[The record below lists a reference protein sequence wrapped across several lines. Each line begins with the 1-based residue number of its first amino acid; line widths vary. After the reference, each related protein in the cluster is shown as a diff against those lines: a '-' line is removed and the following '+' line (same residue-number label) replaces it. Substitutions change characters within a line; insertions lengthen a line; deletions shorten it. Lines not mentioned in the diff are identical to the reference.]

1 MWLFILPIT
10 ANLISFSRVKIEP
23 VSVWKSRGTKTAA
36 KKLILINEHMGGE
49 EPSAGS
55 TERGAMPSPWVSD
68 VSFPGLIPSC
78 IAHRRSWGVGEL
90 WPQLLL
96 MLVFCLQEQTP
107 GLSATPCGRMEMA
120 LAVLDDKWMAL
131 RSWKLKMNPM
141 ENTVVSLL
149 SSNPEV

>member
-55 TERGAMPSPWVSD
+55 TERGEMPSPWVSD

-78 IAHRRSWGVGEL
+78 IKELGSGGTVATASPHAGV
-90 WPQLLL
+90 LLAGADPW
-96 MLVFCLQEQTP
+96 FECN
-107 GLSATPCGRMEMA
+107 
-120 LAVLDDKWMAL
+120 AVRKDGDGSCHLG
-131 RSWKLKMNPM
+131 
-141 ENTVVSLL
+141 
-149 SSNPEV
+149 